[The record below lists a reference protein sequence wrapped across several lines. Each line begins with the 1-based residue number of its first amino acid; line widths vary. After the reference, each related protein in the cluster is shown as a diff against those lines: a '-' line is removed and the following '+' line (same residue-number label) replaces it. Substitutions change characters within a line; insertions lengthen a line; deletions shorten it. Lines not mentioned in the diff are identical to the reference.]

1 MSPSLTEEQV
11 RQIIRDELSN
21 FLGSDKYLFQKH
33 LQLFDGRNIQTGLTT
48 GTKIGT
54 ATTQKISLWNATPII
69 QPASGNQ
76 AALSLDTDVTGADTV
91 DKAAINTN
99 FTNIQTL
106 VNRLRTDLVSVGI
119 IKGAA

>member
-106 VNRLRTDLVSVGI
+106 VNRLRTDLVSV
-119 IKGAA
+119 